1 MGDAHFE
8 TIPSSPSKESK
19 SIFKSEDIKFCEDIL
34 PTRKQELVRSKQLL
48 NGIGSLIQEHE
59 GIPSTSSSMF
69 YFFSSMIIFVI
80 KLLRIVKVL

>member
-19 SIFKSEDIKFCEDIL
+19 SIFISEDIICEDIL
-34 PTRKQELVRSKQLL
+34 PTRKQELVRTKQLF

-69 YFFSSMIIFVI
+69 YFFSLMKILVI
-80 KLLRIVKVL
+80 K